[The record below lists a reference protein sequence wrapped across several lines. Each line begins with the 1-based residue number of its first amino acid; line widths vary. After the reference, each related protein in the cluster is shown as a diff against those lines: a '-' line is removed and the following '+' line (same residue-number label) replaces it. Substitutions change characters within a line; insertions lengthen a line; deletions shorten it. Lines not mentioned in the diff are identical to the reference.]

1 MKKYLVFILLFCCGT
16 TAIGQDINI
25 RMAFDTSR
33 IFIGDQINFTI
44 TVEQPAEEQ
53 LKFPAFKDTLTGN
66 IEILNGP
73 DVDSVAVGENR
84 IRVTE
89 KYLVTSF
96 DSGYYEI
103 DPVYVE
109 VKNIDGI
116 KRVYS
121 DYAMLEVMKYKIAPS
136 DTTARI
142 YDIIEPYRAPVTIRE
157 IIPWAL
163 LSLVAAG
170 VIAALIVLARKRR
183 MIKEGVEEV
192 RIPDP
197 AHEIAFREL
206 KRLKAEQ
213 LWQNG
218 HFKQYYTRLAGIL
231 RQYLEN
237 RYGVYSLE
245 LTTSETLR
253 ELLKT
258 GFKKDEGYNRL
269 KTVLTAAD
277 LVKFAKYVPMPEENE
292 NHFIESW
299 AFVDATKSIPVIEQ
313 PESGGVKMEGS
324 V

>member
-1 MKKYLVFILLFCCGT
+1 MRRYLFFILLSCSGV
-16 TAIGQDINI
+16 ALMGQDINI
-25 RMAFDTSR
+25 RMAFDSSR
-33 IFIGDQINFTI
+33 IFIGDQINFTV
-44 TVEQPAEEQ
+44 TVEQPAGEQ
-53 LKFPAFKDTLTGN
+53 FEFPVFKDTLTGK

-84 IRVTE
+84 IRITE

-96 DSGYYEI
+96 DSGYYEVN
-103 DPVYVE
+103 PVFVE
-109 VKNIDGI
+109 VKNPDGM
-116 KRVYS
+116 KRYYS
-121 DYAMLEVMKYKIAPS
+121 DYARLEVMKYKIAPV

-142 YDIIEPYRAPVTIRE
+142 YDIIEPYRAPVTLGE
-157 IIPWAL
+157 ILPWAL

-170 VIAALIVLARKRR
+170 IIAAIIVFVRKQRR
-183 MIKEGVEEV
+183 KKEGVEEV

-206 KRLKAEQ
+206 ERLKAEQ
-213 LWQNG
+213 LWQKGN
-218 HFKQYYTRLAGIL
+218 FKQYYTRLADIL

-253 ELLKT
+253 ELLRS
-258 GFKKDEGYNRL
+258 GFKKDDRYNRL

-277 LVKFAKYVPMPEENE
+277 LVKFAKYVPLPDENE
-292 NHFIESW
+292 NHFTESW
-299 AFVDATKSIPVIEQ
+299 AFVDSTKSIPVTEQ
-313 PESGGVKMEGS
+313 PVSDEERKEGI